1 MDLRIDQNSVQI
13 GNKIQLQINT
23 SPKSLCTLS
32 AIDKSVTL
40 IGKRNSVNLEKVVYI
55 DWLFGFNL
63 NSINIVFRYLVI

>member
-55 DWLFGFNL
+55 D
-63 NSINIVFRYLVI
+63 